1 MRCLSPALVVARH
14 GRPVRRNFA
23 SIKKEWTRRY
33 STRVG
38 PFGSRKVELPEVQ
51 GAIKETDALQPVG
64 FNRNVIARRPKA
76 DVAIQSRQLLRS
88 SGLYVLSG
96 CSLAALRLL

>member
-1 MRCLSPALVVARH
+1 MDPPL
-14 GRPVRRNFA
+14 
-23 SIKKEWTRRY
+23 T
-33 STRVG
+33 TRVG

-51 GAIKETDALQPVG
+51 GAIKKTDALQPVG

-88 SGLYVLSG
+88 SSGLLRFARNGERVLDRT
-96 CSLAALRLL
+96 AL